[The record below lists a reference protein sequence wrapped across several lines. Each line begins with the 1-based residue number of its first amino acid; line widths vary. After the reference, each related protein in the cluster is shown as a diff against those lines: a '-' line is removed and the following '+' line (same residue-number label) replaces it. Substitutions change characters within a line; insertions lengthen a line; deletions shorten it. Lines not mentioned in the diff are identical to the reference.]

1 MTGGNTRLNI
11 LYLCLTAVFFGG
23 CSTPYTFK
31 VDAINNPE
39 IEGHLSFKMV
49 SSNAEIDESN
59 LQYKEVAEYVKT
71 TLSAQGMY
79 EAPTVETADM
89 IVDIAYGIGEPE
101 VDFKT
106 YTTPVY
112 IVRGG
117 GYETRMIQVVDP
129 DTGKVYMRTMQIYVP
144 PMKEVVDFEER
155 VIPITTYEKYLRL
168 TSRDNRESDE
178 DVSPAQVWSIY
189 VKNKDEST
197 DLRKYLPL
205 LAAAAVPY
213 VGANTGEQE
222 EIKVK
227 ETDESVAF
235 IKQGM

>member
-1 MTGGNTRLNI
+1 MAEGNTRLNI
-11 LYLCLTAVFFGG
+11 LYLCLTAVFLGG
-23 CSTPYTFK
+23 CATPYTFK

-49 SSNAEIDESN
+49 SSNAAIDESD

-79 EAPTVETADM
+79 EAPTVESADM
-89 IVDIAYGIGEPE
+89 IVDVAYGIGEPE
-101 VDFKT
+101 IDFKT
-106 YTTPVY
+106 YTAPVY
-112 IVRGG
+112 MVRGG
-117 GYETRMIQVVDP
+117 FYETRVVPVVDK
-129 DTGKVYMRTMQIYVP
+129 DTGKVYMQTLQIYVP
-144 PMKEVVDFEER
+144 PMREVVDFEER
-155 VIPITTYEKYLRL
+155 VMPITTYEKYLRL
-168 TSRDNRESDE
+168 TSRDNREGNE
-178 DVSPAQVWSIY
+178 DIGPAQVWSIY
-189 VKNKDEST
+189 VKNKDESN